1 MNTFIRLSIAS
12 LTILTLVACQ
22 QPTDNEAPAKDV
34 ASPAPA
40 AARPSLPL
48 NLEDPRQ
55 LTQAFD
61 AAWGAQR
68 PAKATISGDTD
79 SGEFTFTT
87 AKLKPVGGNRY
98 ALISSGQGQYDSH
111 ASSGALAIHYLD
123 WTPSGFQRAVSPPLL
138 VADGQY
144 GNPPDWSVR
153 NDLLP
158 NATLVTDSVGT
169 GMGYVCQS
177 VVIVELTP
185 DRPIRRVDRVRL
197 GFSNGGAVE
206 DPKDRQDMEATL
218 GRGPSEHEFTVQY
231 SGASNARVVWRLAAD
246 GSYRPVNE
254 PADLP
259 WC

>member
-1 MNTFIRLSIAS
+1 MKTRTRLSIAS

-22 QPTDNEAPAKDV
+22 QPSDNEAPAQNV

-40 AARPSLPL
+40 TAQLPSPL

-55 LTQAFD
+55 LAQAFD

-68 PAKATISGDTD
+68 PAKATISGKTD

-87 AKLKPVGGNRY
+87 AKLEPVGGDRY

-123 WTPSGFQRAVSPPLL
+123 WTPSGFRRAVSPPLL
-138 VADGQY
+138 VEDGQY
-144 GNPPDWSVR
+144 GSPSEWSIR

-158 NATLVTDSVGT
+158 SSALVTDSVGT
-169 GMGYVCQS
+169 AMGYVCES
-177 VVIVELTP
+177 VIIVEFTP
-185 DRPIRRVDRVRL
+185 ERPIRRVDRVRL

-206 DPKDRQDMEATL
+206 DPKDRQDMEAAL
-218 GRGPSEHEFTVQY
+218 RRGPSEYEFTVQY

-254 PADLP
+254 PAGLP